1 MDAFNSFIA
10 DNGLVELHRIG
21 GKFTW
26 TNKQAN
32 PVMCVLDR
40 VLVCNIFNS
49 HYGEASCESV
59 TRVGSD
65 HNPLVVNTLDGRFSQ
80 QRHNFSFQTSWL
92 DQREFKETVVGKWP
106 VRGESAIQDFWREVK
121 AATRKYC
128 KGWGAN
134 TQSQLKKDKSL
145 LLEKIDSFDKEVE
158 SRGLDASHWQTR
170 YDLEA
175 ALETIYCQEEHHLK
189 QLSGIKTLIID
200 SFMEPLMVG
209 GRNAPFSF

>member
-1 MDAFNSFIA
+1 MVGGFNLIRFAWEKSSGNVNQVWMDTFNSFIA
-10 DNGLVELHRIG
+10 DNGLVQLHRIG

-26 TNKQAN
+26 TNKQSD
-32 PVMCVLDR
+32 PVMCVLDS

-80 QRHNFSFQTSWL
+80 QRPNFSFQTSWL
-92 DQREFKETVVGKWP
+92 DQRGFKELVLGKWP
-106 VRGESAIQDFWREVK
+106 MRGECAIQDFWRDIK

-145 LLEKIDSFDKEVE
+145 LLEKIDSFDKEAE
-158 SRGLDASHWQTR
+158 SRGFDASHWQAR

-175 ALETIYCQEEHHLK
+175 ALELFIAMKNTT
-189 QLSGIKTLIID
+189 SN
-200 SFMEPLMVG
+200 S
-209 GRNAPFSF
+209 